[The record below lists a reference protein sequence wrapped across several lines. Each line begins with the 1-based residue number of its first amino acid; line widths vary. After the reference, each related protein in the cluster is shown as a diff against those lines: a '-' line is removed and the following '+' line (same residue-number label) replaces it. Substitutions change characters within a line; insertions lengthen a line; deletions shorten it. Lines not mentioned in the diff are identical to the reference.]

1 MSTFM
6 ANPQNIERKWYLV
19 DAEGKTMGRLAAD
32 VATLL
37 NGKHK
42 VTYTPHQDCG
52 DFVIVTNVEK
62 MVLTGKKLDQ
72 KFYRTHS
79 GFPGGLKEV
88 KYDRLMATKP
98 ELALRLAVRGML
110 PKNSIGRAS
119 LNRLKLFRGAE
130 HTHAAQKPEVFT
142 K

>member
-42 VTYTPHQDCG
+42 VTYTPHQYCG

-88 KYDRLMATKP
+88 KYDKLMATKP

-130 HTHAAQKPEVFT
+130 HTHAAQKPEVYT

>member
-32 VATLL
+32 VASLL

-62 MVLTGKKLDQ
+62 MVLTGKKLEQ
-72 KFYRTHS
+72 KYYRTHS

-88 KYDRLMATKP
+88 KYDKLMATKP

-119 LNRLKLFRGAE
+119 LNRLKIFRGAE
-130 HTHAAQKPEVFT
+130 HTHAAQKPEVYT

>member
-32 VATLL
+32 VASLL

-72 KFYRTHS
+72 KYYRTHS

-88 KYDRLMATKP
+88 KYDKLMATKP

-119 LNRLKLFRGAE
+119 LNRLKIFRGAE
-130 HTHAAQKPEVFT
+130 HTHAAQKPEVYT

>member
-72 KFYRTHS
+72 KYYRTHS

>member
-72 KFYRTHS
+72 KYYRTHS

-88 KYDRLMATKP
+88 KYDKLMATKP

-130 HTHAAQKPEVFT
+130 HTHAAQKPEVYT

>member
-62 MVLTGKKLDQ
+62 MVLPARSLT
-72 KFYRTHS
+72 RS
-79 GFPGGLKEV
+79 
-88 KYDRLMATKP
+88 
-98 ELALRLAVRGML
+98 
-110 PKNSIGRAS
+110 SIAHTRAS
-119 LNRLKLFRGAE
+119 RAVLRKLSTTDLWLQSLSSHFVSQFAVCFPR
-130 HTHAAQKPEVFT
+130 TQ
-142 K
+142 

>member
-19 DAEGKTMGRLAAD
+19 DAEGKSMGRLAAD
-32 VATLL
+32 VAVLL

-42 VTYTPHQDCG
+42 TTYTPHQDCG

-62 MVLTGKKLDQ
+62 MVLTGKKLEQ
-72 KFYRTHS
+72 KYYRTHS
-79 GFPGGLKEV
+79 GYPGGLKEV
-88 KYDRLMATKP
+88 QYTRLMETKP
-98 ELALRLAVRGML
+98 DLAFRLAVRGML

-119 LNRLKLFRGAE
+119 LKRLKIFVGAE
-130 HTHAAQKPEVFT
+130 HTHAAQQPEVYNF
-142 K
+142 

>member
-88 KYDRLMATKP
+88 KYDKLMATKP

>member
-72 KFYRTHS
+72 KYYRTHS

-88 KYDRLMATKP
+88 KYDKLMATKP

>member
-72 KFYRTHS
+72 KYYRTHS

-88 KYDRLMATKP
+88 KYDKLMATKP

-110 PKNSIGRAS
+110 PRNSIGRAS

-130 HTHAAQKPEVFT
+130 HTHTAQKPEVYT